1 MKLVKIMAKKEK
13 KVLVCG
19 NDDLKVDLW
28 GNPSLG
34 ELSTKGTSIKKYS
47 YENSKKRYR
56 IKGRLLKSG
65 RGLKPVTEI
74 YEWPNHITKSDLRA
88 ILLKMKQ
95 SFGCGGTIKATPMSI
110 ELQGDRFY
118 QSMDYLNE
126 LGYLLI
132 RSGG

>member
-1 MKLVKIMAKKEK
+1 MKIRRSGIA
-13 KVLVCG
+13 
-19 NDDLKVDLW
+19 
-28 GNPSLG
+28 
-34 ELSTKGTSIKKYS
+34 
-47 YENSKKRYR
+47 
-56 IKGRLLKSG
+56 LLKSG

-74 YEWPNHITKSDLRA
+74 YEWPNHITESDLRA

-95 SFGCGGTIKATPMSI
+95 SFGCGGTIKATSMSI